1 MKRILI
7 FVFLGIG
14 SLKAQNSLISN
25 ARLSVLYVGLFN
37 ELNVTS
43 CKVASNNIL
52 LTSDVGTVKDS
63 AGKFYLILPSK
74 LSYSVKNTK
83 IRLYDKSA
91 SKRECI
97 DSFDFRIKRIPEPVI
112 QLGSLSPGGVF
123 RLGEIALQQ
132 KLYAYVPGFAFD
144 GLKYVVVSYRVELFN
159 AQQNGMLAMG
169 IYNNSTSQ
177 FLGML
182 SSLKENARLRL
193 DDIKC
198 VLVNGTDQQ
207 VDTFLADPVEYY
219 INFDGSMK
227 KMSDYYEDYMEVY
240 SSKTYD
246 FSENGIRMQYT
257 EDFKCVGKDT
267 IILSKKWTTEDKIT
281 HYESYDALTGKR
293 EMVVVR
299 YSDTSYNINYFKDGQ
314 LFAVGT
320 SRNFQLE
327 MFPVRW
333 YSQDNQM
340 DTDDA
345 LAHFVEEQYLQP
357 YGTWRFFGPNMQL
370 IKEGVLRFNKAGRGS
385 VEWVK

>member
-7 FVFLGIG
+7 FVCLGIG

-25 ARLSVLYVGLFN
+25 ARLNVLYVGLFN

-43 CKVASNNIL
+43 CKVASNNIM

-74 LSYSVKNTK
+74 LSYSVKTTK
-83 IRLYDKSA
+83 IRLYDRTA
-91 SKRECI
+91 TKRECI
-97 DSFDFRIKRIPEPVI
+97 DSFNFRIKRIPEPVI
-112 QLGSLSPGGVF
+112 QLGALAPGGVY

-132 KLYAYVPGFAFD
+132 RLYAYVNGFAFD
-144 GLKYVVVSYRVELFN
+144 GLKYVVVSYRVELFD
-159 AQQNGMLAMG
+159 AQQNGMVAMG

-182 SSLKENARLRL
+182 SSLKENARLKF

-198 VLVNGTDQQ
+198 VLVTGTDQQ
-207 VDTFLADPVEYY
+207 VDTILASPVEYY
-219 INFDGSMK
+219 INYDGSIK
-227 KMSDYYEDYMEVY
+227 QMSDYYEDFKEVY

-246 FSENGIRMQYT
+246 FSENGIRMLYT
-257 EDFKCVGKDT
+257 ENFKCVGKDT
-267 IILSKKWTTEDKIT
+267 IILSKAWTTEGKLT
-281 HYESYDALTGKR
+281 HYESSNELTGKR

-299 YSDTSYNINYFKDGQ
+299 YDDTSYNINYYKDEQ

-320 SRNFQLE
+320 SRNYQLK
-327 MFPVRW
+327 MYPVRW

-340 DTDDA
+340 NTEEG
-345 LAHFVEEQYLQP
+345 LIHFMEEQYLQP
-357 YGTWRFFGPNMQL
+357 YGKWRFFGPNMQL
-370 IKEGVLRFNKAGRGS
+370 IKEGDLRFNQAGRGS
-385 VEWVK
+385 VSWE